1 MRQAPYRGG
10 YNVRKAKDMK
20 KALLINTATQLE
32 FCIKFVL
39 HILFDCNKY
48 ISKYSKS
55 QEHFDVFQK
64 LF

>member
-1 MRQAPYRGG
+1 
-10 YNVRKAKDMK
+10 MK
-20 KALLINTATQLE
+20 KALQINSATQLE

-39 HILFDCNKY
+39 HILSDCNKY